1 MELRWCLV
9 ALPRQGKQHRGLL
22 ALAVQRPRGATAAV
36 TAAAGSRLPTAA
48 EPPWGSPEAS
58 SVAPQPLLQ
67 AAVAEAEMVQWV
79 LLLPVLLVLLHV
91 AAVAVA
97 VAAVAAALT

>member
-1 MELRWCLV
+1 
-9 ALPRQGKQHRGLL
+9 
-22 ALAVQRPRGATAAV
+22 
-36 TAAAGSRLPTAA
+36 
-48 EPPWGSPEAS
+48 
-58 SVAPQPLLQ
+58 VAPQPLLQ